1 MPIAINIIDSNQL
14 PRLECLNKVL
24 LELLINFQRNF
35 AMYIL
40 LPPKK
45 QETPVQ
51 KKIKDIVSKN
61 EWEEIG
67 LMDVVVVDGIL
78 TQENDNKEL
87 SQQES

>member
-1 MPIAINIIDSNQL
+1 
-14 PRLECLNKVL
+14 
-24 LELLINFQRNF
+24 
-35 AMYIL
+35 MYIL
-40 LPPKK
+40 LPSKK

-51 KKIKDIVSKN
+51 KKIEELVSKN

-87 SQQES
+87 RQQES